1 MLPVYCSGGHGSPAL
16 HELLHTL
23 APFRRPTRL
32 KEVAMLF
39 VSLGAVRA
47 GTDRE
52 RIARRMQWSYPPGL
66 KLVAEYWLQTDN
78 PKLIS
83 IAEAD
88 DIAAIMTG
96 ISQWDDVFSFTV
108 VPAVTA
114 EQGMELAKQMMK

>member
-1 MLPVYCSGGHGSPAL
+1 MFPTYCSGGHGNTAL
-16 HELLHTL
+16 HESLPAL
-23 APFRRPTRL
+23 APLRRSTRP

-39 VSLGAVRA
+39 VTLANVRA

-66 KLVAEYWLQTDN
+66 KLIAEYWLQTDN

-88 DIAAIMTG
+88 DFASISAAT
-96 ISQWDDVFSFTV
+96 SQWDDVFSFTV
-108 VPAVTA
+108 VPACTA
-114 EQGMELAKQMMK
+114 EQGLEMAKQMMK

>member
-1 MLPVYCSGGHGSPAL
+1 
-16 HELLHTL
+16 
-23 APFRRPTRL
+23 
-32 KEVAMLF
+32 MLF
-39 VSLGAVRA
+39 VSLGNVRA

-66 KLVAEYWLQTDN
+66 NVVAEYWLQTDN

-88 DIAAIMTG
+88 DVAAIVAAT
-96 ISQWDDVFSFTV
+96 SQWDDVFSFTV

-114 EQGMELAKQMMK
+114 EQGMELAKKMMG